1 MNDPTVIVNT
11 EKPAQIQETFAAG
24 AAGAGGFVAQ
34 IFPDFA
40 STIRAACLS
49 LYG

>member
-24 AAGAGGFVAQ
+24 AGGFVAQ

-40 STIRAACLS
+40 STIRAACVS
-49 LYG
+49 LYR